1 MRAVGGLIYNSK
13 GCYHKAVELELSCLR
28 VLLNCSREADTG
40 GLRSQRRP
48 ALWNLAMVTFFFVAA
63 WGHSVR
69 YLLERECEKKNDGK
83 LRLFEFDTG
92 NDHDRVGP
100 RGTQRLT
107 QRLSLLCGHGG

>member
-28 VLLNCSREADTG
+28 VLLHCSREADTG

-48 ALWNLAMVTFFFVAA
+48 ALWNLAMVTFFIVAA

-69 YLLERECEKKNDGK
+69 YLLERECEKIEGK
-83 LRLFEFDTG
+83 LVFDFDTG
-92 NDHDRVGP
+92 NDHDSTPV
-100 RGTQRLT
+100 
-107 QRLSLLCGHGG
+107 SVHA